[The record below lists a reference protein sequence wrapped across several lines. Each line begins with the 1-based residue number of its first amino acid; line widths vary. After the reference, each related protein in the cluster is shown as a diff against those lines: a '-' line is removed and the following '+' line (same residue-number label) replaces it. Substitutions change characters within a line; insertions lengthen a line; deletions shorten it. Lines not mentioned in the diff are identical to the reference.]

1 MQSIIYF
8 IYYLAAFVK
17 YFVLRAIL
25 DLNSEHVE
33 KYLADG
39 INRLGLKPLWGQDW
53 GAFPWIESDLTHKPV
68 WQLISS
74 CLSKGARK
82 AVDDTWIPLKLQW

>member
-25 DLNSEHVE
+25 DLNSEHME

-53 GAFPWIESDLTHKPV
+53 GAFP
-68 WQLISS
+68 
-74 CLSKGARK
+74 
-82 AVDDTWIPLKLQW
+82 